1 MFRTGTNCYM
11 KGHKHG
17 FCSEVWIIY
26 PMLLSAAGDEPP
38 VWKNQ
43 KTWKDAGKQH
53 VKSISFQQMH
63 CFSNGKL
70 IRKQEHFH

>member
-11 KGHKHG
+11 KGHKHD

-26 PMLLSAAGDEPP
+26 PTLLSAAGDEPA
-38 VWKNQ
+38 VWKNE

-53 VKSISFQQMH
+53 VRVF
-63 CFSNGKL
+63 
-70 IRKQEHFH
+70 HFNRRTVFLMVN

>member
-26 PMLLSAAGDEPP
+26 STLLSAAGDANEDLEGCM
-38 VWKNQ
+38 Q
-43 KTWKDAGKQH
+43 TACQ
-53 VKSISFQQMH
+53 SISF
-63 CFSNGKL
+63 
-70 IRKQEHFH
+70 